1 MLVLCSLRKY
11 TESGI
16 NKHFEIL
23 FYNNR
28 RKLEPAHRR
37 VYPDFEPFRMRIIF
51 LATTNSSCKWK
62 TTLSWAEEEH
72 VKAHENQEVTSS
84 QKVEGRQ
91 LRRDAEKCLN

>member
-1 MLVLCSLRKY
+1 MLV
-11 TESGI
+11 
-16 NKHFEIL
+16 NHFPM
-23 FYNNR
+23 N
-28 RKLEPAHRR
+28 
-37 VYPDFEPFRMRIIF
+37 RMRIIF
-51 LATTNSSCKWK
+51 LATTNPSCKWK